1 MDSNNLIQCIRRQH
15 EQECELMNLA
25 DSMAASATTRGA
37 QSYEQLMQ
45 TRQQF
50 KEKLHEAL
58 SSPIYRAMPFP
69 Y

>member
-1 MDSNNLIQCIRRQH
+1 MDSNNLLQCIRRQY
-15 EQECELMNLA
+15 EQECELMSLA
-25 DSMAASATTRGA
+25 DSMAASATSFGA

-58 SSPIYRAMPFP
+58 A
-69 Y
+69 